1 MLLCLQ
7 FRIENSLTSVMFY
20 VFFRCC
26 VIIFEK
32 KKKKKHRREPLFYVL
47 LFVNEKTYLS
57 VTIK

>member
-32 KKKKKHRREPLFYVL
+32 KKKKKTPEGAIILC
-47 LFVNEKTYLS
+47 FVICE
-57 VTIK
+57 